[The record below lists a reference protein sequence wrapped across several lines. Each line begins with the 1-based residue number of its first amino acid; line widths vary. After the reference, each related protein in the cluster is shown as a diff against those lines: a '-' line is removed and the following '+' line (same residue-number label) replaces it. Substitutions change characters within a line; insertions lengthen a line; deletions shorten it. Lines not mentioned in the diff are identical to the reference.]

1 MSHTIIF
8 YQEIGSDCLFE
19 VKWKFQG
26 ERQQEDP
33 MRVSGPLTSEGHHKS
48 EKSSKHEKEYKSLT
62 GMLDQVFS
70 LMTRYVI

>member
-8 YQEIGSDCLFE
+8 YQEIGSECLFE

-33 MRVSGPLTSEGHHKS
+33 MRVTGPPASEGHKS
-48 EKSSKHEKEYKSLT
+48 EKGSKHEKEYKYLA

>member
-1 MSHTIIF
+1 MSHTISF
-8 YQEIGSDCLFE
+8 NQEIGSECLFE

-26 ERQQEDP
+26 ERRQEDL
-33 MRVSGPLTSEGHHKS
+33 MRATGPPASEGHKS

-62 GMLDQVFS
+62 GMLDQVFF